1 MIHLNPT
8 EKKAVAGAIQEMS
21 DSMTRIEAER
31 ELMKEIVDTTHE
43 KYGVEKKHFKKLAT
57 IFHKRNLDEVR
68 GEHETVESLY
78 EDLFEGGQ

>member
-1 MIHLNPT
+1 MITLNPT
-8 EKKAVAGAIQEMS
+8 EKKAVAAAVQEMS
-21 DSMTRIEAER
+21 DCMLRIEAER
-31 ELMKEIVDTTHE
+31 ELMKDIVDVTFD

-78 EDLFEGGQ
+78 EDLFK